1 MRKPAGFESL
11 SLFFT
16 LLINYLL
23 KQTSATLW
31 MPLMRGCPKVCLFS
45 PIFKSLSRF
54 ASMMRGLSPHFE
66 FACSKNFHL
75 LIWLD
80 NLLWELVWSILPPL
94 YNSNKVHLIPSSW
107 HLFNICTGGDVAS
120 DNFCNCLKH
129 IIRQCA
135 LSSSSYLDNKDMQ
148 RSTAVWGE
156 RGQGG
161 SVMPPVE
168 AMTAS
173 FLPRLQVWPL
183 NSSSFRRSHMSLFV
197 SGSQ

>member
-1 MRKPAGFESL
+1 MYKSHSFNQ
-11 SLFFT
+11 LFQPNFFNS
-16 LLINYLL
+16 INLC
-23 KQTSATLW
+23 
-31 MPLMRGCPKVCLFS
+31 CPT
-45 PIFKSLSRF
+45 KS
-54 ASMMRGLSPHFE
+54 
-66 FACSKNFHL
+66 N
-75 LIWLD
+75 
-80 NLLWELVWSILPPL
+80 
-94 YNSNKVHLIPSSW
+94 NSNKVQSSHPMIQKRLISSSW
-107 HLFNICTGGDVAS
+107 HLFNVCSGGDVAA

-135 LSSSSYLDNKDMQ
+135 LSPSSYLDNKDMQ

-197 SGSQ
+197 SGIRWQSIKTARCVACYFISTIQKHTYTLLLQPAH